1 MDAIGLVA
9 SVVNIAQ
16 AVIGAIK
23 FARTLY
29 KAPDDLAALEVCEM
43 NSGCLCLLVTYTIQ
57 ITLPYDIH
65 LVADSIIAIGSTR
78 ELPRSTSENRRA
90 PS

>member
-29 KAPDDLAALEVCEM
+29 KAPDDLAALEVREM
-43 NSGCLCLLVTYTIQ
+43 K
-57 ITLPYDIH
+57 
-65 LVADSIIAIGSTR
+65 
-78 ELPRSTSENRRA
+78 
-90 PS
+90 